1 MADGSAPRVK
11 AGDAVRVHYHP
22 PGQVVSFVEGV
33 VSRVNVTSTRG
44 PGFLI
49 DITRDVF
56 LGREQPVGPG
66 YEHYVLYERLEDV
79 SGQVEVLSQAQ
90 GGPTSHSEHASE
102 PDVEQQ
108 PEAERKIPSEPEPK
122 SLIEAEPDAEEPT
135 PELEVEADRSQVQV
149 EHQDRHRRASRI
161 MSIFRRQR

>member
-1 MADGSAPRVK
+1 MADGSPSRVK
-11 AGDAVRVHYHP
+11 AGDEVRVHYHP
-22 PGQVVSFVEGV
+22 PGPVISFVEGV
-33 VSRVNVTSTRG
+33 VSRVSVTSTRG

-49 DITRDVF
+49 NITRDVF

-79 SGQVEVLSQAQ
+79 SEQVEVLSQAQ
-90 GGPTSHSEHASE
+90 GEPTSYSEHVSE

-108 PEAERKIPSEPEPK
+108 PEAKREVPPEPEAKPPV
-122 SLIEAEPDAEEPT
+122 EAELDAEEPA

-149 EHQDRHRRASRI
+149 EHQDRQRRASRI